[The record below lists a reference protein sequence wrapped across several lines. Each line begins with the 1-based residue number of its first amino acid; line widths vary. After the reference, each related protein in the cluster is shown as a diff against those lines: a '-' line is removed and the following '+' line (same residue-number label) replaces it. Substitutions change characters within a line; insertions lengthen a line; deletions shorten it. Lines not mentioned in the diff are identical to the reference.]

1 MIHDAQNL
9 FSDAQALTATAVS
22 TNVIDLGIARDI
34 GTGENLYVFVTID
47 VAFTDAG
54 SDSTVAVTLQGGATA
69 GATTASLVL
78 FTIPAVQAA
87 GGKFYARLSP
97 AGISQAGVLNTTNPL
112 SYRFIQ
118 LTYTVAGGNLST
130 GTVTA
135 GIVHGIDEVPS
146 YATGITIA

>member
-1 MIHDAQNL
+1 MIHDAQAL

-34 GTGENLYVFVTID
+34 GTGEPLWLVVTTD

-69 GATTASLVL
+69 GATTASLVC
-78 FTIPAVQAA
+78 FTIPAVCAV
-87 GGKFYARLSP
+87 GRLFAYRLNP
-97 AGISQAGVLNTTNPL
+97 ANLTATDVLDTTNPL
-112 SYRFIQ
+112 AYRFIQ

-135 GIVHGIDEVPS
+135 FLCKDISMAHS
-146 YATGITIA
+146 YATGIVVA